1 MTGDYKGDYQELVDE
16 ISELLGVPATLENR
30 DFELIAFGVY
40 DSEGDLDPS
49 ALDPVRTRSILTRR
63 STAAVRTWFEGFGIT
78 RASAP
83 VRIPPTPEAGV
94 YRGRICLPV
103 RHRGVVLGYVW
114 LLDSDPGPTD
124 PQLDAAMR
132 VTARIGALLA
142 DEAQHGADLSR
153 ELRAVLTAERGWQAD
168 MAVAALRT
176 ALGPRGDGPYAVV
189 CVAPWPSADPDDA
202 PSARTVPHAT
212 ALCTVPWGPS
222 AQSLAALVRLR
233 ATDTLTPASSAAG
246 RLLERARDVEGG
258 GGAYGGGA
266 YGGGAY
272 GGGAYGGTGS
282 GGETST
288 GGPGSGSG
296 PSAGGPGSGGGPGTG
311 RSGGPSTG
319 GSGASRSGASR
330 SGGSGSGTGGSG
342 TGGSGADGQGTGR
355 PGTGGSGTGRSGTG
369 GSGADGQGTGGSD
382 SGRTDTGSSG
392 TGGPGTGGSGVDG
405 QGTGGSGTVRSDT
418 GGSGTGR
425 SDTGRPGTDGSGA
438 DGQGAGGSGAG
449 RSGTGRPGAP
459 GSGTGRPGSGD
470 GGRSTSAEKEG
481 GGPGDTRSR
490 GNRSGGDLPVHGTPG
505 RPAKDPAAAPPTV
518 AAGIAV
524 PRLSLA
530 ELAPAW
536 QEASDAAR
544 AALAEPGFG
553 PVAEWSRIG
562 PYRLLT
568 ALPPET
574 AHDPVVRPLLAPAHR
589 ELARTAEVYL
599 DCAGQAGRTAA
610 ELGIHRQ
617 TLYYRLSRVEQLTGL
632 DLDDGEDRLLLHMAL
647 KAARL

>member
-1 MTGDYKGDYQELVDE
+1 VFLRENARVTGDYKGDYQELVDE

-30 DFELIAFGVY
+30 DFELIAFGAY

-78 RASAP
+78 RASGP

-114 LLDSDPGPTD
+114 LLESDPGPTD
-124 PQLDAAMR
+124 RQLDAAMR
-132 VTARIGALLA
+132 VTSRIGALLA

-153 ELRAVLTAERGWQAD
+153 ELRAVLTAERGWQGD

-176 ALGPRGDGPYAVV
+176 ALGARGDGPYALV

-212 ALCTVPWGPS
+212 ALCTVPWGVTG
-222 AQSLAALVRLR
+222 QCLAVLVRLR
-233 ATDTLTPASSAAG
+233 ATDTLTPASSAAV
-246 RLLERARDVEGG
+246 RLLERA
-258 GGAYGGGA
+258 A
-266 YGGGAY
+266 
-272 GGGAYGGTGS
+272 
-282 GGETST
+282 
-288 GGPGSGSG
+288 
-296 PSAGGPGSGGGPGTG
+296 
-311 RSGGPSTG
+311 
-319 GSGASRSGASR
+319 
-330 SGGSGSGTGGSG
+330 
-342 TGGSGADGQGTGR
+342 
-355 PGTGGSGTGRSGTG
+355 
-369 GSGADGQGTGGSD
+369 
-382 SGRTDTGSSG
+382 
-392 TGGPGTGGSGVDG
+392 
-405 QGTGGSGTVRSDT
+405 
-418 GGSGTGR
+418 
-425 SDTGRPGTDGSGA
+425 
-438 DGQGAGGSGAG
+438 
-449 RSGTGRPGAP
+449 PGAP
-459 GSGTGRPGSGD
+459 GDTAASGSARDTTGGSASPGAT
-470 GGRSTSAEKEG
+470 RSTGA
-481 GGPGDTRSR
+481 PGTTQDTA
-490 GNRSGGDLPVHGTPG
+490 TPG
-505 RPAKDPAAAPPTV
+505 TAHGAAAPGAAHGAAAPGAARSAAPPGTTDGAAAPGATRGKPASGVTRGTPVPGATRSTAAPGTTGRAAAPGATGSAAAPGVARSTPAPGAARGTAAAGATRDAAARGAV
-518 AAGIAV
+518 AAGIADARV
-524 PRLSLA
+524 GLA
-530 ELAPAW
+530 GLAAAW
-536 QEASDAAR
+536 QEASAAAR

-574 AHDPVVRPLLAPAHR
+574 AHDPVVRPLLSPAHR

-647 KAARL
+647 KGARL